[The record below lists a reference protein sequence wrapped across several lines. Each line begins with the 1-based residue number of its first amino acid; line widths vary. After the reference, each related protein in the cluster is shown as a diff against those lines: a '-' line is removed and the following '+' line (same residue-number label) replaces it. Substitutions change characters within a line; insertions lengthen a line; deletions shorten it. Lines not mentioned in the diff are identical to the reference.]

1 MKINQLFHPVSLVIT
16 ASAVVN
22 DVRLSVTPQLKNI
35 HQSTLLHIDLGE
47 GNQRLGGSCLA
58 QVYSQIGDIAPD
70 INDPNLLKNFFNI
83 TQQLIREKK

>member
-1 MKINQLFHPVSLVIT
+1 MKINQLFLISLVIT

-47 GNQRLGGSCLA
+47 GNK
-58 QVYSQIGDIAPD
+58 D
-70 INDPNLLKNFFNI
+70 
-83 TQQLIREKK
+83 